1 MFAWLGWSRRLAKDF
16 EQTNLSAEN
25 FVKLGYIS
33 QIIKIYACY
42 DGLVENIWTILFK
55 NLVMANGMSVRYN

>member
-1 MFAWLGWSRRLAKDF
+1 RWIVERTFAWLGWSRRLAKDF

-33 QIIKIYACY
+33 QILKFIK
-42 DGLVENIWTILFK
+42 
-55 NLVMANGMSVRYN
+55 

>member
-1 MFAWLGWSRRLAKDF
+1 MTRKSYPTDLTDAQWQAIFMTQKQVFCSKKVFETYPSLKDF

-33 QIIKIYACY
+33 QILKFIK
-42 DGLVENIWTILFK
+42 
-55 NLVMANGMSVRYN
+55 

>member
-1 MFAWLGWSRRLAKDF
+1 MTRKSYPTDLTDAQWQAIFIQKAGIFVAKKAFETYPSLKDF

-33 QIIKIYACY
+33 KILKFIK
-42 DGLVENIWTILFK
+42 
-55 NLVMANGMSVRYN
+55 